1 MFYTQTYESSESNQ
15 MFYTL
20 TCEVSDFCHTVGS
33 SIDIL
38 VVGIHIHCWLDEVF
52 DIKHELCNYSI
63 GEILLNN

>member
-1 MFYTQTYESSESNQ
+1 

-52 DIKHELCNYSI
+52 DIKHELCNISI